1 MSIYQ
6 TDFVRWS
13 ETQRDHLIEGRFDLL
28 DVENLIEEV
37 GDLGKRYHDALK
49 SQLKRLL
56 IHLLKLAYSKGSREP
71 EAQWWLSI
79 GNARDEI
86 QELLEDNPSLRQ
98 YVPGY
103 LPVAYQRASGQ
114 ARRELEAHGDKY
126 ERFPEACPWTH
137 EQVQDARFLPG
148 E

>member
-28 DVENLIEEV
+28 DLENLIEEV

-56 IHLLKLAYSKGSREP
+56 IHLLKLAYSKGSRDP
-71 EAQWWLSI
+71 ETQWRLSI

-86 QELLEDNPSLRQ
+86 QELLEDNPSLVR
-98 YVPGY
+98 YVPDY

-126 ERFPEACPWTH
+126 ERFPEVCPWTL
-137 EQVQDARFLPG
+137 EQVQDARFLPVD
-148 E
+148 

>member
-28 DVENLIEEV
+28 DLEHLIEEV

-56 IHLLKLAYSKGSREP
+56 IHLLKLAYSKGPREP
-71 EAQWWLSI
+71 EAQWRLSI
-79 GNARDEI
+79 GNARDEM

-98 YVPGY
+98 VVPDY

-114 ARRELEAHGDKY
+114 ARRELEAHGDQY
-126 ERFPEACPWTH
+126 ERFPDACPWTL
-137 EQVQDARFLPG
+137 EQIQDVCFFPG